1 MVCAL
6 MFIVIVTD
14 SQDVGKF
21 FFFFF
26 YKKIINKTKLTQ
38 KHSKEKTFIISH
50 SLAMLTVES
59 PTLFNQVY
67 NISCY
72 NADPVLT
79 VSHALYF
86 LHMHQCIRAETV

>member
-1 MVCAL
+1 
-6 MFIVIVTD
+6 
-14 SQDVGKF
+14 
-21 FFFFF
+21 
-26 YKKIINKTKLTQ
+26 
-38 KHSKEKTFIISH
+38 
-50 SLAMLTVES
+50 MLTVES

-86 LHMHQCIRAETV
+86 LHMHQCIWAETV

>member
-14 SQDVGKF
+14 SQDVGKL
-21 FFFFF
+21 FF
-26 YKKIINKTKLTQ
+26 YKKIIKKKHSKTKLTQ
-38 KHSKEKTFIISH
+38 KHSKEKTFISH
-50 SLAMLTVES
+50 SLVMLTVES

-79 VSHALYF
+79 VSRALYF
-86 LHMHQCIRAETV
+86 LHMHQCIWAETV